1 MGLKK
6 IITAVLTVLMMTMP
20 LASTALATEPC
31 GTNDPSPT
39 EPPVA
44 STVNI
49 TVNNLK
55 QTEKL
60 TITLE
65 AILSKEQVVIEV
77 TKENGYSTSAEVTPG
92 AYKVVDM
99 KSDKD
104 GIKIVFDD
112 EQFNA
117 YGETND
123 VTIEVV
129 ETEVLTLKKFIK
141 NNAITGGLLIICGIA
156 LLIIKHKKKSHI
168 AA

>member
-1 MGLKK
+1 
-6 IITAVLTVLMMTMP
+6 MMTMP
-20 LASTALATEPC
+20 LTSTALATEPC

-39 EPPVA
+39 EPPVT

-55 QTEKL
+55 QTEKV

-65 AILSKEQVVIEV
+65 AVLSKEQVVIEL
-77 TKENGYSTSAEVTPG
+77 TKENGYSASTEIAPG
-92 AYKVVDM
+92 SYKVVEM

-112 EQFNA
+112 EQFDA

-123 VTIEVV
+123 VTIKAV

-156 LLIIKHKKKSHI
+156 LLIIKHKKRSHI